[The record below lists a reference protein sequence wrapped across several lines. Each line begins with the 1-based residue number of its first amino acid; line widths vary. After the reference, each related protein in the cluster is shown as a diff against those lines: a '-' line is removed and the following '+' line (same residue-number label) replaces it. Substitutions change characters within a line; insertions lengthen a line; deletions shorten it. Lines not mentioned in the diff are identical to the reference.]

1 MAKTGYVALTEGAV
15 ALSAATAKTVLGVKG
30 HANFGVDMK
39 GFWVDFDGVTASA
52 IAVLCELC
60 YSSWT
65 TNSPG
70 TNSTSVT
77 VNQVYGRVTTAGF
90 TAGKTW
96 TTEPTVLTVL
106 DAFTLDPNKGLFR
119 YDWSLGESP
128 DSGLAEGYCLRLTA
142 PATVNARAGFRIERA

>member
-15 ALSAATAKTVLGVKG
+15 ALAAATAKTVLGVKG

-52 IAVLCELC
+52 LPVLCEFGYC
-60 YSSWT
+60 SWA
-65 TNSPG
+65 TNAPG
-70 TNSTSVT
+70 TASTSVT

-96 TTEPTVLTVL
+96 TTEPTTITVL

-128 DSGLAEGYCLRLTA
+128 DANPTEGYILRLTA